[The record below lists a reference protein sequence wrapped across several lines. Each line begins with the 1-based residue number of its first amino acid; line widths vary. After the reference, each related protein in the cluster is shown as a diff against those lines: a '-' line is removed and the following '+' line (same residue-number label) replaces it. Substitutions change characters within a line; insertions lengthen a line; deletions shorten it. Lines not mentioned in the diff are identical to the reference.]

1 MYNPKSHIKFLIKI
15 ASYFPKSKLIY
26 FIILIIKII
35 PLIILTHDWNLL
47 KKRGI
52 SQFLRKFTLGQA
64 IYISNY
70 ASSTK
75 IKIYKAV
82 VIMVFILFLFC
93 LITPILI
100 FKNYKKNYFELT
112 KIQIKILKFLAL
124 CYFFVFYMVNQHLY
138 SVFIEVIY
146 EKKNNIFYY
155 ILLIMIFFIFIFLI
169 IMSILID
176 LYNSPSYFIETNYFL
191 SSCFTKFNNF
201 TFILPLYQISIQLGY
216 HVKFKEML
224 YIKNITRGGYVSF
237 YFFLFFSDSNLYVR
251 KYYDYPL
258 KLVETMCFV
267 SCIIEWCTYYD
278 IKNDL
283 TVLIDDN
290 SAIILKL
297 ILEFIV
303 GIVIVEFY
311 YKREKKAIKKMI
323 IHLNMKDSKKYRS
336 YIFIKFLNLLYYMDN
351 IPLLTEYIN
360 TIFEKNENN
369 NNINNK
375 IDFKKSLKD
384 KSNPNYY
391 SPTNNN
397 NKGNFELV
405 KFLKEKEDFLS
416 NKESH
421 INNDENNK
429 EQPHILK
436 EKFPSLYN
444 YIKNTLIE
452 LVEKDNIN
460 SSNEKYI
467 ENYFILSLF
476 YYAFDRNYF
485 KAFYIIEN
493 LKKSKM
499 YKDSFFCQIRI
510 EQYYYHIKKQYKCFL
525 NKYSYL
531 ENIEKK
537 KSETI
542 IYIKNTYFHLNLLNN
557 VIIAMSNIKKTLK
570 CYYAIMNKF
579 YTENDIKYSDFEK
592 MIKKF
597 NDVYKHTKKIIK
609 NLINNKNKNDNNNKY
624 KIDYNEIK
632 NLMSNYTIFKRFFEN
647 NTKKEKIKNIKKSIS
662 PSNKNKLSIN
672 NDDNLNNIPDNL
684 NNYIMVINVE
694 IINDNYKFIIEYI
707 TEKLLSILNYKI
719 EDIKSFNITEIFP
732 KNFSKPYIKYF
743 SSKLKNGSTFLSLS
757 NFFIVDKEKFA
768 YNFKARI
775 ITVFQDD
782 GIRLYFNLIEK
793 KNCFIIANK
802 KGKIINI
809 SKMIENNFYLNSKI
823 FTKTRINFDDMFIYN
838 FLRKD
843 GNNKK
848 EFNVAV
854 IYNNIFKL
862 ISDNTINDISQKIGE
877 EDFSMLIIKLKEI
890 INVLKNENY
899 KIFVKFY
906 YKKLNIIDEKEYYVI
921 DIKIFNNE
929 TKNYIFDINNEVN
942 IKMNKIKNTFIH
954 NSKNNNFNNDNNN
967 VNTTNN
973 KLMIYDLKYRIYFVK
988 TISIEIINIFY
999 QYDIKDN
1006 STFSYILNNNNI
1018 SNTNISSSNIINSDL
1033 NKNNN
1038 TNNNNINNNTNI
1050 ISIHNNINTNPLNNY
1065 NQTEG
1070 IKIKEII
1077 NIDYP
1082 KSILFRRL
1090 IYLVFVI
1097 IFLILIIVLGIF
1109 KINLINKQAY
1119 YINIFSSVI
1128 LLRQFSLNINTNILF
1143 NQLHYNNI
1151 QKNLFWENFS
1161 SFANETSLLIS
1172 DYYSFTMSVYNFYQ
1186 NNINELNEFF
1196 TKILSTS
1203 NIYIF
1208 PLYNGSKYYFEH
1220 NFISISYEVRL
1231 LRYILNLQ
1239 NGLPI
1244 IFNST
1249 SYFNSTTD
1257 NNIYLSEKS
1266 TVIIIENYIT
1276 VYYYF
1281 LMEFSNAISPLC
1293 IQDKF
1298 KGQTMLT
1305 RFLVVVSITYSL
1317 YIIINMILFVR
1328 KNKFLF
1334 IRNFITFNQIIFFHT
1349 YLMRKTN
1356 MVLEYINN
1364 NNEWFDIDNNNF
1376 ILFNKIK
1383 FLNNDSDEMFVIEKS
1398 LHENSYEN
1406 ISQIRLKAFKIFMD
1420 NYKNSFKYLER
1431 NNISNNFM
1439 NPNIFKLNILNKDN
1453 NNNLPGNTAELL
1465 RSKKLK
1471 PMKSKSK
1478 KVLVLKNQFSSNSNN
1493 SNNFNNNN
1501 NNNVLSTNGSSA
1513 INSKNTT
1520 TLSSNQLI
1528 LKKNDNSISNFS
1540 ESVNDQV
1547 AGHKLLKNHIQYL
1560 SLKIILPLFLMVYIF
1575 INIIDLKVS
1584 DDIKKNTNE
1593 IFNSQITLFSTIFN
1607 IIELVHLHILTI
1619 LKNEVINVN
1628 YTTGSEYSIECS
1640 ENKEV
1645 INNNNRKIF
1654 NEIQKC
1660 FPNYLNN
1667 FMEIIN
1673 GKLNPK
1679 LTQSKKLFNELESE
1693 NFCNGFI
1700 NSFEFYKET
1709 NSYIPLNSLSSNSIE
1724 KIFNQ
1729 CESIGNGFN
1738 TKGIN
1743 NIISSIYTEIINLY
1757 NDYINDQNKTEEKN
1771 YIKLNEENLI
1781 ILEKEIKYI
1790 LSYLAV
1796 SFISIFEYDFNDY
1809 KNYNINI
1816 FVYFI
1821 SADITIIILIT
1832 FYDILCVKNYSDKE
1846 NDIIFFTDKLGNTI
1860 MF

>member
-15 ASYFPKSKLIY
+15 ASHFPKPKLIY
-26 FIILIIKII
+26 FIILIIKIL

-70 ASSTK
+70 VSSTK
-75 IKIYKAV
+75 IKIYKAI
-82 VIMVFILFLFC
+82 VIIVFILFLFS

-100 FKNYKKNYFELT
+100 FKNYKKNYYELT
-112 KIQIKILKFLAL
+112 KIQNKILKILAL
-124 CYFFVFYMVNQHLY
+124 CYFYVFYMVNQHLY

-146 EKKNNIFYY
+146 EKKNNILYY
-155 ILLIMIFFIFIFLI
+155 ILLIMMFFIFIFLI

-216 HVKFKEML
+216 HVKFEKML
-224 YIKNITRGGYVSF
+224 YIKNITRGGYVIF

-251 KYYDYPL
+251 KFYDYPI

-283 TVLIDDN
+283 TVLIDDD

-297 ILEFIV
+297 ILEFII

-323 IHLNMKDSKKYRS
+323 VHLNMKDSKKYRS

-375 IDFKKSLKD
+375 IDLKKSLKD

-391 SPTNNN
+391 STTNNN
-397 NKGNFELV
+397 SKGNFELV

-436 EKFPSLYN
+436 EKFPSLYI

-452 LVEKDNIN
+452 LVEKDNLN

-510 EQYYYHIKKQYKCFL
+510 EQYYYHVKKQYKNFL

-537 KSETI
+537 RSETI

-557 VIIAMSNIKKTLK
+557 VIIAMSNIKKTLN
-570 CYYAIMNKF
+570 CYYGIMNKF

-597 NDVYKHTKKIIK
+597 NDIYKHTKKIIK
-609 NLINNKNKNDNNNKY
+609 NILNNKNKNDNNKH

-632 NLMSNYTIFKRFFEN
+632 NLMSNYNIFKRFFEN
-647 NTKKEKIKNIKKSIS
+647 NIKKEKIKNIKKSIT
-662 PSNKNKLSIN
+662 PSNKNKTIN
-672 NDDNLNNIPDNL
+672 NNEDLNNITDNL
-684 NNYIMVINVE
+684 NNYVMVINVE

-719 EDIKSFNITEIFP
+719 EDLKSFNLTEIFP

-743 SSKLKNGSTFLSLS
+743 SSKLKNGSTFLSLN

-823 FTKTRINFDDMFIYN
+823 FTKTRINFDDMFLYN

-854 IYNNIFKL
+854 IYNNIFKF

-890 INVLKNENY
+890 INIIKNENY
-899 KIFVKFY
+899 KIIVKYY

-929 TKNYIFDINNEVN
+929 SKNYIFDINKEVN
-942 IKMNKIKNTFIH
+942 IKMNKNKSSIVH
-954 NSKNNNFNNDNNN
+954 NSKNNIINNDNN

-1018 SNTNISSSNIINSDL
+1018 MNTNISSSNIINSDI
-1033 NKNNN
+1033 NKNSN
-1038 TNNNNINNNTNI
+1038 TNISNINNNNNM
-1050 ISIHNNINTNPLNNY
+1050 ISIHSNNNINPLNNY

-1070 IKIKEII
+1070 IKLKEII

-1082 KSILFRRL
+1082 QSILFRRL
-1090 IYLVFVI
+1090 IYLIFVI
-1097 IFLILIIVLGIF
+1097 IFLILIIFLGIF
-1109 KINLINKQAY
+1109 KINLINKQYY
-1119 YINIFSSVI
+1119 YISIFSSVI

-1151 QKNLFWENFS
+1151 QKNFFWENFS
-1161 SFANETSLLIS
+1161 SFTNETSLLIS
-1172 DYYSFTMSVYNFYQ
+1172 DYYSFLMSVYNFYQ

-1196 TKILSTS
+1196 TNILTKS
-1203 NIYIF
+1203 NLFIF
-1208 PLYNGSKYYFEH
+1208 PLYNGSKHYFEH
-1220 NFISISYEVRL
+1220 NYVSISYEIRI
-1231 LRYILNLQ
+1231 LRYILNLDH
-1239 NGLPI
+1239 GLPI

-1276 VYYYF
+1276 IYYYF
-1281 LMEFSNAISPLC
+1281 LMEFSNAINPLC

-1305 RFLVVVSITYSL
+1305 RLLLVVSITYSL
-1317 YIIINMILFVR
+1317 YIIINMILFIR

-1349 YLMRKTN
+1349 YLMKKTN
-1356 MVLEYINN
+1356 MILDYINN
-1364 NNEWFDIDNNNF
+1364 NNELNDNNNF
-1376 ILFNKIK
+1376 ILYNKIK
-1383 FLNNDSDEMFVIEKS
+1383 FLNNDNDEMFIIEKS

-1406 ISQIRLKAFKIFMD
+1406 ISQIRLKAFKIFME
-1420 NYKNSFKYLER
+1420 NSKNSFKYLER
-1431 NNISNNFM
+1431 NNHNFM
-1439 NPNIFKLNILNKDN
+1439 NPSIFKLNILNKEN
-1453 NNNLPGNTAELL
+1453 NSNIPINTTELL

-1478 KVLVLKNQFSSNSNN
+1478 KVLVLKNQFSNNNIN
-1493 SNNFNNNN
+1493 SNNFNN

-1520 TLSSNQLI
+1520 TLSSNQFI
-1528 LKKNDNSISNFS
+1528 LKKNDNSNTNYTDNG
-1540 ESVNDQV
+1540 NDQV
-1547 AGHKLLKNHIQYL
+1547 SGHKLLKNHIQYL
-1560 SLKIILPLFLMVYIF
+1560 SLKIVLPLFLMVYIF
-1575 INIIDLKVS
+1575 INVLDLKIS
-1584 DDIKKNTNE
+1584 NDIKKNTNE
-1593 IFNSQITLFSTIFN
+1593 IFKSQITLFSTIFN
-1607 IIELVHLHILTI
+1607 IIELIHLHIFTI

-1628 YTTGSEYSIECS
+1628 YTTGTEYSIECI
-1640 ENKEV
+1640 ENNEV
-1645 INNNNRKIF
+1645 LNNKKNRNIF
-1654 NEIQKC
+1654 NELQKC
-1660 FPNYLNN
+1660 FPNYLNS

-1673 GKLNPK
+1673 GKLNTK
-1679 LTQSKKLFNELESE
+1679 LSKSKNLFNDLESE
-1693 NFCNGFI
+1693 NFCNAFI
-1700 NSFEFYKET
+1700 NSFELYKET
-1709 NSYIPLNSLSSNSIE
+1709 KSYIPLNSLSTNSIE
-1724 KIFNQ
+1724 TIFNQ
-1729 CESIGNGFN
+1729 CENIGNGFN

-1796 SFISIFEYDFNDY
+1796 SFISVFELDFNDY

-1816 FVYFI
+1816 LVYFI
-1821 SADITIIILIT
+1821 SADIVIIILIT